1 MPKKIVLV
9 TGVAGFIGS
18 HMADG
23 LLKKGYSVV
32 GLDNLSTGE
41 RRLVPKGV
49 RFIKGD
55 VTRDADLAKAFAGG
69 LSGVFH
75 IAGCASTI
83 KAFDDPEADLDT
95 NTRGTVRVV
104 LRCIKHRVRRMLY
117 ASSMTAYGFVDRL
130 PVDVDKAIP
139 KPVSYYGISKYAA
152 ERYALASGLR
162 RDLGFDFGVTAF
174 RMFNVYG
181 RRQSLTNPYQGVASI
196 FIGNILRGEPV
207 KIFGDGEQSRD
218 FIHISDVVAAWIK
231 AFNTKA
237 AKGEVFNLGTG
248 RSISINTLV
257 RTDIAAF
264 GRDPATYPIKY
275 FPVRPGDQ
283 RHMRADIGKTLRALK
298 GWAPRMPF
306 DKGMGDVIAWARE
319 EAELSSRGEGRAR
332 S

>member
-1 MPKKIVLV
+1 VLV

-18 HMADG
+18 HMAEG
-23 LLKKGYSVV
+23 LLKKGYAVV

-41 RRLVPKGV
+41 RRHIPAGI

-55 VTRDADLAKAFAGG
+55 VTRDKDLAKAFAGG
-69 LSGVFH
+69 LAGVFH

-83 KAFDDPEADLDT
+83 KAFDDPEVDLNT
-95 NTRGTVRVV
+95 NTVGTVRVV
-104 LRCIKHRVRRMLY
+104 LRCVRHKVPRLVY

-139 KPVSYYGISKYAA
+139 RPVSYYGISKYAA
-152 ERYALASGLR
+152 ERYALATGLR
-162 RDLGFDFGVTAF
+162 TDLGFSLGVTAF

-196 FIGNILRGEPV
+196 FIGNVLRQEPI

-218 FIHISDVVAAWIK
+218 FVHVSDVVDAWIR
-231 AFNTKA
+231 ALRTPA
-237 AKGEVFNLGTG
+237 ARGQVFNLGTG
-248 RSISINTLV
+248 HRISINRLV

-264 GRDPATYPIKY
+264 GLDPRRYPIHY

-283 RHMRADIGKTLRALK
+283 RHMQADIRKTTRLL
-298 GWAPRMPF
+298 GWKPKMPF
-306 DKGMGDVIAWARE
+306 AQGMADVIAWARE
-319 EAELSSRGEGRAR
+319 EAGRQGGA
-332 S
+332 

>member
-1 MPKKIVLV
+1 MLKKRVLV

-23 LLKKGYSVV
+23 LLKKGYAVV
-32 GLDNLSTGE
+32 GLDNLTTGE
-41 RRLVPKGV
+41 RRNIPKGV

-55 VTRDADLAKAFAGG
+55 VTRDKDLKAAFAGG
-69 LSGVFH
+69 LAGVFH

-83 KAFDDPEADLDT
+83 KAFDDPEADLNT
-95 NTRGTVRVV
+95 NTVGTIRVV
-104 LRCIKHRVRRMLY
+104 LRCLKTRTPRLLY

-130 PVDVDKAIP
+130 PVDVDKTP
-139 KPVSYYGISKYAA
+139 TRPVSYYGISKYAA
-152 ERYALASGLR
+152 ERYALATGLR
-162 RDLGFDFGVTAF
+162 KDLGFDFGVTAF

-196 FIGNILRGEPV
+196 FIGNVLRNEPI

-231 AFNTKA
+231 AFTRPG
-237 AKGEVFNLGTG
+237 AKGEVFNLGAG

-264 GRDPATYPIKY
+264 GKNPKTYPILY
-275 FPVRPGDQ
+275 FPTRPGDQ
-283 RHMRADIGKTLRALK
+283 RHMRADIRKTRRAL
-298 GWAPRMPF
+298 GWKPAMPF
-306 DKGMGDVIAWARE
+306 ARGMGDVIAWARE
-319 EAELSSRGEGRAR
+319 EEAR
-332 S
+332 STKA